1 MAYRRGDLA
10 LALIDFDLAIGL
22 DPAFPDTYIDRA
34 IVLHRMG
41 DMKRALAAQ
50 AKRIDDQ
57 KLQ

>member
-1 MAYRRGDLA
+1 LA

>member
-1 MAYRRGDLA
+1 M
-10 LALIDFDLAIGL
+10 IDFDLAIGL

-41 DMKRALAAQ
+41 DMKRALADVVQ